1 MEVISEDEALNL
13 EGLKDMLI
21 KKFERINYINAKKD
35 VSSLVED
42 ESELDVW
49 DEKYFVELTEK
60 IKED

>member
-1 MEVISEDEALNL
+1 MEVISEGES
-13 EGLKDMLI
+13 LKLQDLKELLI

-49 DEKYFVELTEK
+49 DENYFVELTEK